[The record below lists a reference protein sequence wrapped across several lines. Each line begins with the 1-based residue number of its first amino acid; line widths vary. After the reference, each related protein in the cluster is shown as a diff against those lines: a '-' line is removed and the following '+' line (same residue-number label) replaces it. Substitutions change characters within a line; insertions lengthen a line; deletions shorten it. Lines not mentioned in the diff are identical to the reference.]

1 MAGAQSQ
8 EPRAGRL
15 QVRAR
20 SRKLTAADVEGA
32 RVDERS
38 VVRHW
43 LMRMTAH
50 LVPTDDLGWLEPLF
64 ADRIRAQSIRRL
76 DALGVGASER
86 DKALRAI
93 RRALDVEGLLTRSD
107 AMGVAERSG
116 LKIDVERRTHLSVLT
131 VVGGPAFI
139 GPDAGGGRT
148 FAARSDWLGP
158 LKPRPREEA
167 LAELARRYFAAFSPA
182 TERDFAYWSGLPL
195 GDCREGM
202 KRIAGELEPIGPG
215 DSALIAMRGSVARA
229 PRSPVVRL
237 LGAFD
242 TYLMGYASRG
252 YAVDQAGAKEIL
264 PGGGILRPTICVD
277 GRLVGTWRSKR
288 VGRKLS
294 VALEWFS
301 EPDGDWAEAL
311 AAEVEDI
318 ARFEGPE
325 PTAA

>member
-1 MAGAQSQ
+1 
-8 EPRAGRL
+8 
-15 QVRAR
+15 
-20 SRKLTAADVEGA
+20 
-32 RVDERS
+32 
-38 VVRHW
+38 
-43 LMRMTAH
+43 MRMTAH

-86 DKALRAI
+86 AKALRAI
-93 RRALDVEGLLTRSD
+93 RRALEREGVLSRSD

-116 LKIDVERRTHLSVLT
+116 LRIDVERRTHLSVLT

-139 GPDAGGGRT
+139 GPDAGGRT
-148 FAARSDWLGP
+148 FAARNDWLGP

-195 GDCREGM
+195 GDCRAGM
-202 KRIAGELEPIGPG
+202 KRIGKELEPIGSG
-215 DSALIAMRGSVARA
+215 DFALFGMRGSVARA

-252 YAVDQAGAKEIL
+252 HAVDEAGAKEIM

-277 GRLVGTWRSKR
+277 GRFVGTWRSKR

-294 VALEWFS
+294 VTFEWFS
-301 EPDGDWAEAL
+301 EPDGLWAEAI
-311 AAEVEDI
+311 AAEARDV
-318 ARFEGPE
+318 ARFEGLE
-325 PTAA
+325 PGSA